1 MEKNTI
7 IQPYY
12 DLKNRGSHDTA
23 FFFLQHIL
31 KARADLHMESGKN
44 EHDQEV
50 NVYISGLMNSLV
62 DSEAFLHTKEYI
74 SIFDI
79 DVRRYLDEHPGVRNE
94 YVVYRDNADFGLL
107 LQGVFLGF
115 VHQGSYQHIVM
126 PDADPKDR
134 IAIYYDLAASA
145 LSHLQGTH
153 GPLVPVF
160 TAIAGHL
167 AEVVQILRRAAGY
180 YFEIMEKISEGSMY
194 HLERGITDMGNTKI
208 YQIRL
213 DEFLKIYAEYKA
225 SPTEERRQRLLS
237 LADELSVMNEKFR
250 FDELSA

>member
-1 MEKNTI
+1 MEKSAI
-7 IQPYY
+7 IQPYV
-12 DLKNRGSHDTA
+12 DLKNKGSHDTA
-23 FFFLQHIL
+23 FFFLHHIL
-31 KARADLHMESGKN
+31 KARADLHLESGKN

-62 DSEAFLHTKEYI
+62 DSEAFLHTREYI
-74 SIFDI
+74 SIFDV
-79 DVRRYLDEHPGVRNE
+79 DVRRYLDDHPGARNE

-115 VHQGSYQHIVM
+115 VHQGSYQRIVM
-126 PDADPKDR
+126 PDADPGDR
-134 IAIYYDLAASA
+134 IALYYDLAASA
-145 LSHLQGTH
+145 LAHLQGAH
-153 GPLVPVF
+153 GPLIPVF
-160 TAIAGHL
+160 TSIAEHL
-167 AEVVQILRRAAGY
+167 GEVVQILRRAAGY

-194 HLERGITDMGNTKI
+194 HLERGLSDMGSTKI

-225 SPTEERRQRLLS
+225 TPTEERKRRLLS
-237 LADELSVMNEKFR
+237 LADELSIMNERFK